1 MSFISH
7 IIAYGQSWAQSPN
20 AVRLAS
26 VLLHFVWQGAALAAG
41 AFLLMAALK
50 RARPQVRYAAL
61 LALLCAMAVCPV
73 ATWVIIQP
81 HGESIVAT
89 RGTSAAKNETSAGTH
104 SPDAVRTHN
113 AEQRAD
119 LPLDGRDEES
129 TTAVHHV
136 ARPIVPN
143 GLATEVDAWLR
154 RYRPWIAM
162 TWLLGVS
169 LLALRLAVGLCVAE
183 QIRRRG
189 LALTAESVQEVVLRL
204 AGQLGIRRPVRV
216 FESSLAA
223 APTLVGWLSP
233 VILLPASALCGLTP
247 VQLRAILAHELAHV
261 RRHDYLVNLLQT
273 VVETLLFYHPAVWW
287 VSRSIRQE
295 REHCC
300 DDMAVELCG
309 DRIVYARALASLEER
324 RAASWA
330 LSVGANGGTLAAR
343 IRRIVGQTESSSNHH
358 PAPTAVVFVLLF
370 VCCSLL
376 HVLPAA
382 TAAARPVVAE
392 YLFHVV
398 TKHGE
403 PVAGAMVRA
412 WAVGA
417 HSGSFL
423 VTDALS
429 PAVKTDADGLARIAF
444 VGNARDPET
453 RGFQVAK
460 KKWGIRSI
468 ALRVDHP
475 EHPIWTGYVEIR
487 GIRRITLS
495 ESTTIEVRAHR
506 EHDQGRLTRL
516 FPVLS
521 GSLMIG
527 ADWSARGDVLTIHR
541 IDVDSATA
549 SRWLRVVHVPEHGP
563 VLYSE
568 LIDLK
573 LRTGN
578 PISLDLALKPGVRV
592 EGRVADSVPRPVTNG
607 RLVAAIVIGTDSWTN
622 WVWSATAKIAR
633 DGRFVVESMPADE
646 NLQLVALCDGWASAS
661 PTVQEMADYSAK
673 HGFSD
678 ANFHGPLQT
687 WVFPRLY
694 RLQGP
699 KIEPVVPMVR
709 TSTCEVTVVD
719 ENGQPLA
726 DASVVFS
733 PNQMLYNA
741 GAQIVGAGVDGLTS
755 IRAQLASGKHLT
767 EPDFQGGGLEKTY
780 MAKTNSRGVA
790 IVTNLPLGGGTEVA
804 TPTAMT
810 FDVTHDGYANLAG
823 PMNETP
829 VSAKLM
835 AAETSRITVRLKRE

>member
-1 MSFISH
+1 MSLISH
-7 IIAYGQSWAQSPN
+7 IIAYGEFWAHSPN
-20 AVRLAS
+20 AVRLSS

-61 LALLCAMAVCPV
+61 LAILGALAACPA
-73 ATWVIIQP
+73 ATWVVIHP
-81 HGESIVAT
+81 DGEPMVAT
-89 RGTSAAKNETSAGTH
+89 GGASADKNETSGGTH
-104 SPDAVRTHN
+104 SSDAVRTPK

-119 LPLDGRDEES
+119 RSQDGRDEES
-129 TTAVHHV
+129 AAAVPRV
-136 ARPIVPN
+136 ARPIVSN

-162 TWLLGVS
+162 AWLLGVS
-169 LLALRLAVGLCVAE
+169 LLAFRLAVGLCVAE

-189 LALTAESVQEVVLRL
+189 LTPAADPVQEVVLRL
-204 AGQLGIRRPVRV
+204 AGQLGIRRTVRV

-223 APTLVGWLSP
+223 APTLIGWLSP

-300 DDMAVELCG
+300 DDMAVDLCG
-309 DRIVYARALASLEER
+309 DRIVYARALAALEER

-343 IRRIVGQTESSSNHH
+343 IRRIVGRPESSRNRNPS
-358 PAPTAVVFVLLF
+358 PTAVVFVLLF
-370 VCCSLL
+370 VSSSLL

-382 TAAARPVVAE
+382 TPAARPVVAE
-392 YLFHVV
+392 YTFHVV
-398 TKHGE
+398 TTHGK
-403 PVAGAMVRA
+403 PVAGATVRA
-412 WAVGA
+412 WAVGWR
-417 HSGSFL
+417 SGSFL
-423 VTDALS
+423 VTEALA
-429 PAVKTDADGLARIAF
+429 PAVKTDANGAARIAF

-453 RGFQVAK
+453 REFQAAEK
-460 KKWGIRSI
+460 KGGIRSI

-475 EHPIWTGYVEIR
+475 EHPIWAGYLEIR
-487 GIRRITLS
+487 GIRRITLF
-495 ESTTIEVRAHR
+495 EPTTIEVRAHR
-506 EHDQGRLTRL
+506 DHDQGRLTRL

-521 GSLMIG
+521 GSLTIG
-527 ADWSARGDVLTIHR
+527 ADWAEQDGVLTIHR
-541 IDVDSATA
+541 VDVDSEKA

-573 LRTGN
+573 LRTEN

-592 EGRVADSVPRPVTNG
+592 EGRLAESVPRPVKNG
-607 RLVAAIVIGTDSWTN
+607 RLVAAIVTGTDSWTN

-633 DGRFVVESMPADE
+633 DGRFVLESMPADE
-646 NLQLVALCDGWASAS
+646 NLQFVALCDGWASAS
-661 PTVQEMADYSAK
+661 PTVQEMADYGAQN
-673 HGFSD
+673 GFSA
-678 ANFHGPLQT
+678 ANYHGPLQT
-687 WVFPRLY
+687 CVFPRLY

-719 ENGQPLA
+719 ENGRPLA
-726 DASVVFS
+726 DAQVAFS

-741 GAQIVGAGVDGLTS
+741 GSRIVGEGFDGLTS
-755 IRAQLASGKHLT
+755 IRAQLASGKHRT
-767 EPDFQGGGLEKTY
+767 EPDFHAGGLEKAY

-790 IVTNLPLGGGTEVA
+790 IVTNLPLGGATAVA
-804 TPTAMT
+804 TPAEMGY
-810 FDVTHDGYANLAG
+810 DVTHDGYANLAG

-829 VSAKLM
+829 KTVKLM
-835 AAETSRITVRLKRE
+835 AAETGHVTAAA